1 MFRLSVTPVV
11 FARVTFV
18 DEGRA
23 PAIPQRSVPPL
34 MVVFAVYVFAAPRES
49 VLATLEAMM
58 RLVPVPEIARFK
70 LIIPVPPK
78 VIVLVEKL
86 PRSTVL
92 LKPSAAVDKAGG
104 VAEPKEKSP
113 FTKIPPGNLVLVKLK
128 LAVPAM
134 VPPLICK

>member
-1 MFRLSVTPVV
+1 
-11 FARVTFV
+11 
-18 DEGRA
+18 
-23 PAIPQRSVPPL
+23 
-34 MVVFAVYVFAAPRES
+34 MVVLAVYVFAAPRES

-58 RLVPVPEIARFK
+58 RLVPVPEIAPFK

-92 LKPSAAVDKAGG
+92 LKPSVAVDKAGG

-113 FTKIPPGNLVLVKLK
+113 FTKKVTFVFCVLL
-128 LAVPAM
+128 LPQGPA
-134 VPPLICK
+134 